1 VVEVLVVILET
12 RAWLVAQAQVLVDL
26 LMVREQVVMEVLLDQ
41 MVIKEM
47 VDQLV

>member
-1 VVEVLVVILET
+1 LVVILVS
-12 RAWLVAQAQVLVDL
+12 RAALVAQAQVLVDL